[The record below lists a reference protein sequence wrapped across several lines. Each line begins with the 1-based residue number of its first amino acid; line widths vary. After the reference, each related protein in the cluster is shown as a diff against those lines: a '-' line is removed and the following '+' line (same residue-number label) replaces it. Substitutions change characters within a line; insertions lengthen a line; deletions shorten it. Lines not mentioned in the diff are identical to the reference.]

1 MQNLA
6 NCDHADRPTGILFSE
21 ISQTE
26 KDKCKYRQKTNICMI
41 SHICKNLRRKQIK
54 KTETYIQRTNRW
66 LPEEKG
72 RWVKR

>member
-41 SHICKNLRRKQIK
+41 SHICRNLRRKQIK
-54 KTETYIQRTNRW
+54 KTET
-66 LPEEKG
+66 
-72 RWVKR
+72 